1 MRRLDLAAANVAGVK
16 WKSPSAVRG
25 WRPQPAVKLCLLTS
39 SLGGTSD
46 PSWACLTASSFFIFF
61 YVSRQGNCDLFLMP
75 SQHGA
80 QQMWEMVVLPHRGI
94 NCGAKCDADTEPR
107 LDARVKLSQ
116 AKRSELTFS
125 HRCHLWAKSN
135 IQMVWLST
143 FFNVWAL
150 QHWTQAWCN
159 FQFPL
164 DISINNCSCKCRKL
178 QTQNTGLLQSFYVP
192 STLPYVNQRIW
203 MSPQTAVGNKIS
215 IN

>member
-61 YVSRQGNCDLFLMP
+61 MSLGRATVIYSWCPLN
-75 SQHGA
+75 
-80 QQMWEMVVLPHRGI
+80 MVHDRCERWGI

-125 HRCHLWAKSN
+125 HRCHLWAKIN

-143 FFNVWAL
+143 FFNVWEL

-164 DISINNCSCKCRKL
+164 DISNCSCKCRKL
-178 QTQNTGLLQSFYVP
+178 QTQNTGLLRSFYVP